1 MIDNYKVDKI
11 INVGAAAAV
20 NDLLN
25 IGDVVIGKYIVQHD
39 FDITAFGHSKGY
51 ITGVG
56 NGVECNNVII
66 ESIKKAVNSIRDI
79 DFKVKLGTVAT
90 GDIFCT
96 DVAMKD
102 KISAKFD
109 ADVVD
114 MECGAVAQ
122 VAYLSGIPFGAIRG
136 VSDTPNGKNAEDF
149 DKNLDKARYLYSFL
163 FKNKYPRYQIN
174 LKLSQIDFVQISYYR
189 YSFYPSKYLVN
200 GSGNKIVFKFNMLD
214 GSQYI
219 IENLVS
225 SDKETF
231 SKGIELMKKNG
242 VRFVDSYHLL
252 DIIRSNKNLDQY
264 IVAIEKEKKHD

>member
-1 MIDNYKVDKI
+1 MKIGIIAAEQEEFEAILNIAKVEERKEIYELNFVKCKIKDKICVLVKSGVGKVNAARATQILIDNFKPDYIV
-11 INVGAAAAV
+11 NVGVAGG
-20 NDLLN
+20 LN
-25 IGDVVIGKYIVQHD
+25 PMLSIGDIVIGETLVQHD

-56 NGVECNNVII
+56 NGVECNNIII

-149 DKNLDKARYLYSFL
+149 DKNLDKAADICKKVLE
-163 FKNKYPRYQIN
+163 KTIDN
-174 LKLSQIDFVQISYYR
+174 L
-189 YSFYPSKYLVN
+189 
-200 GSGNKIVFKFNMLD
+200 
-214 GSQYI
+214 
-219 IENLVS
+219 
-225 SDKETF
+225 
-231 SKGIELMKKNG
+231 
-242 VRFVDSYHLL
+242 
-252 DIIRSNKNLDQY
+252 
-264 IVAIEKEKKHD
+264 

>member
-1 MIDNYKVDKI
+1 MNRIGIVIAMDEEREKIQECMENVTNENVLGMDFYIGKISGKKCIIVQSGVGKVNAARATQAMIDNYKVDKI

-56 NGVECNNVII
+56 NGVECNNIII

-96 DVAMKD
+96 DVTMKD

-149 DKNLDKARYLYSFL
+149 DKNLDKAADICKKVLE
-163 FKNKYPRYQIN
+163 KTIDN
-174 LKLSQIDFVQISYYR
+174 L
-189 YSFYPSKYLVN
+189 
-200 GSGNKIVFKFNMLD
+200 
-214 GSQYI
+214 
-219 IENLVS
+219 
-225 SDKETF
+225 
-231 SKGIELMKKNG
+231 
-242 VRFVDSYHLL
+242 
-252 DIIRSNKNLDQY
+252 
-264 IVAIEKEKKHD
+264 

>member
-1 MIDNYKVDKI
+1 MNRIGIVIAMDEEREKI
-11 INVGAAAAV
+11 QECMENVTNENVLGM
-20 NDLLN
+20 DFY
-25 IGDVVIGKYIVQHD
+25 IGKISGKKCIIVQ
-39 FDITAFGHSKGY
+39 S
-51 ITGVG
+51 GVG

-149 DKNLDKARYLYSFL
+149 DKNLDKAADICKKVLE
-163 FKNKYPRYQIN
+163 KTIDN
-174 LKLSQIDFVQISYYR
+174 L
-189 YSFYPSKYLVN
+189 
-200 GSGNKIVFKFNMLD
+200 
-214 GSQYI
+214 
-219 IENLVS
+219 
-225 SDKETF
+225 
-231 SKGIELMKKNG
+231 
-242 VRFVDSYHLL
+242 
-252 DIIRSNKNLDQY
+252 
-264 IVAIEKEKKHD
+264 

>member
-1 MIDNYKVDKI
+1 MPKIKLFSGMDFSGKTTIINGINSKIPNTFKIKKKFLTSIDLIENVRKMDTWLSPEEWKPLLQKNIQMDIDNYKVDKI

-56 NGVECNNVII
+56 NGVECNNNII
-66 ESIKKAVNSIRDI
+66 ESIKKAVNSIRNI

-149 DKNLDKARYLYSFL
+149 DKNLDKAADICKKVLE
-163 FKNKYPRYQIN
+163 KTIDN
-174 LKLSQIDFVQISYYR
+174 L
-189 YSFYPSKYLVN
+189 
-200 GSGNKIVFKFNMLD
+200 
-214 GSQYI
+214 
-219 IENLVS
+219 
-225 SDKETF
+225 
-231 SKGIELMKKNG
+231 
-242 VRFVDSYHLL
+242 
-252 DIIRSNKNLDQY
+252 
-264 IVAIEKEKKHD
+264 